1 MAFLAESHQIR
12 PVVRAAVR
20 QLDLV
25 MNHVGGAESSLVFA
39 SFAQWVRRKKD
50 RPQSFPRAGIPF
62 GCGWVTAVLV
72 VLLGCLLC
80 VFIAVAAC
88 RQLGTAGVST
98 RFLGFVRHGSHLLR
112 GKTKAPWDCSREA
125 RFYFTFSMIHYIT
138 FALGQTETFTDI
150 FLVTARFSLPLCIL
164 QPSIDWTLLPKQA
177 ERTFIQTIPI
187 ISAGR

>member
-1 MAFLAESHQIR
+1 MESAVAFLAERHQVR

-25 MNHVGGAESSLVFA
+25 VNHVGGAESSLVLA
-39 SFAQWVRRKKD
+39 AFAQWMRRKKD

-98 RFLGFVRHGSHLLR
+98 RFLGFVRHGGRLLR
-112 GKTKAPWDCSREA
+112 GKTKTPWDCSREA
-125 RFYFTFSMIHYIT
+125 RFYFTFAIIRLYNKCCGLDENQGYNIYF
-138 FALGQTETFTDI
+138 FAH
-150 FLVTARFSLPLCIL
+150 
-164 QPSIDWTLLPKQA
+164 
-177 ERTFIQTIPI
+177 
-187 ISAGR
+187 